1 MEAPMPA
8 KTRRLLL
15 FEDDYESMQDLK
27 EYIEEELGWQVELSA
42 QADIPERLQREK
54 FDLIIVDLMIH
65 PTSFDAEGRQVE
77 NVHFAGVPW
86 VKTGL
91 EFLRRLR
98 KGEFA
103 SPEGQGTSP
112 QAPVLILSAVA
123 GYSVTEELGK
133 SVQFNGYIEKPFRL
147 EDLISRIRSLVREW

>member
-1 MEAPMPA
+1 MPI
-8 KTRRLLL
+8 KQRRMLL

-42 QADIPERLQREK
+42 QADILARLARER
-54 FDLIIVDLMIH
+54 FDVVVVDLMIH

-98 KGEFA
+98 KGEFVG
-103 SPEGQGTSP
+103 EQGQGTPSDV
-112 QAPVLILSAVA
+112 PVLILSAVA
-123 GYSVTEELGK
+123 GYSVTDELGK
-133 SVQFNGYIEKPFRL
+133 AIRVNGYVEKPFRL
-147 EDLISRIRSLVREW
+147 HDLVMRIRTMVREQG

>member
-1 MEAPMPA
+1 MSA
-8 KTRRLLL
+8 KPQRLLL

-42 QADIPERLQREK
+42 QVDILERLKRER
-54 FDLIIVDLMIH
+54 FDLVIVDLMIH
-65 PTSFDAEGRQVE
+65 PTSFDAAGRQVE

-103 SPEGQGTSP
+103 GTAGAGTP
-112 QAPVLILSAVA
+112 TDVPVLILSAVA
-123 GYSVTEELGK
+123 GYSVTDELGK
-133 SVQFNGYIEKPFRL
+133 AIRVNGYVEKPFRL
-147 EDLISRIRSLVREW
+147 HDLVMRIRTQVKEPAP

>member
-1 MEAPMPA
+1 MPP
-8 KTRRLLL
+8 KLRRLLL

-27 EYIEEELGWQVELSA
+27 EYIEEEIHWEVVLSA
-42 QADIPERLQREK
+42 QTDVLERLRHEQ
-54 FDLIIVDLMIH
+54 FDVVVVDLMIH

-77 NVHFAGVPW
+77 NVHFVGVPW

-103 SPEGQGTSP
+103 GEGGAGTSP
-112 QAPVLILSAVA
+112 DVPVLILSAVA
-123 GYSVTEELGK
+123 GYSVTDELGK
-133 SVQFNGYIEKPFRL
+133 AIRVNAYVEKPFRL
-147 EDLISRIRSLVREW
+147 ADLVMRIRTLVKE

>member
-1 MEAPMPA
+1 MPT
-8 KTRRLLL
+8 KLRRLLL

-27 EYIEEELGWQVELSA
+27 EYIEEEIHWEVVLSA
-42 QADIPERLQREK
+42 QTTVLERLRHER
-54 FDLIIVDLMIH
+54 FDVVVVDLMIH

-77 NVHFAGVPW
+77 NVHFVGVPW

-98 KGEFA
+98 RGEFA
-103 SPEGQGTSP
+103 GEAGAGPSFAGTAP
-112 QAPVLILSAVA
+112 DVPVLILSAVA

-133 SVQFNGYIEKPFRL
+133 EIRVNAYVEKPFRL
-147 EDLISRIRSLVREW
+147 HDLVMRIRTLVKE